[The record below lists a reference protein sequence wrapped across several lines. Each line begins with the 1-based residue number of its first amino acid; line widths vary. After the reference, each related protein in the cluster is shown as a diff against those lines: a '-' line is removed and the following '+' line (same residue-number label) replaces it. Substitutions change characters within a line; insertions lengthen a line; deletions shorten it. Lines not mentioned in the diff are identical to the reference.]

1 MMARRRNSG
10 NLFVG
15 LVVGGLILIGAL
27 LFLRDRGL
35 LHLPQSQP
43 KAPAQRAEDLSK
55 KYPGAEVFSG
65 PETILNPDK
74 KKVNPSQP

>member
-1 MMARRRNSG
+1 MARRRTSG

-15 LVVGGLILIGAL
+15 LVVGGLILIGGL

-35 LHLPQSQP
+35 LRLPQSQP

-74 KKVNPSQP
+74 KKVNPSRP

>member
-1 MMARRRNSG
+1 MARRRTSG

-15 LVVGGLILIGAL
+15 LVVGALILIGAL

-35 LHLPQSQP
+35 LHLPQATP
-43 KAPAQRAEDLSK
+43 KPPAQRAEDLAK

-65 PETILNPDK
+65 PELSLIHI
-74 KKVNPSQP
+74 

>member
-43 KAPAQRAEDLSK
+43 KDPAQRAEDLSK

-65 PETILNPDK
+65 PETTPQKDK
-74 KKVNPSQP
+74 KKVNPSRP

>member
-1 MMARRRNSG
+1 MARRRNSG

-15 LVVGGLILIGAL
+15 LVVGGLILIGVL

-35 LHLPQSQP
+35 LRLPQSQP
-43 KAPAQRAEDLSK
+43 KALAQRAEDLSR

-65 PETILNPDK
+65 PETIPTPDK
-74 KKVNPSQP
+74 KKVNPSRP

>member
-1 MMARRRNSG
+1 MARRRNSG

-15 LVVGGLILIGAL
+15 LVVVGLILIGVL

-35 LHLPQSQP
+35 LRLPQSQP
-43 KAPAQRAEDLSK
+43 KAPAQRAEDLSR

-65 PETILNPDK
+65 PETIPTPDK
-74 KKVNPSQP
+74 KKVNPSRP

>member
-35 LHLPQSQP
+35 LRLPQSQP
-43 KAPAQRAEDLSK
+43 KAPAQRAQYLSK

-65 PETILNPDK
+65 PEIIPPQDK
-74 KKVNPSQP
+74 KKVTPPHP